1 VKPGARRL
9 ASALL
14 VGCAGLAG
22 CSGLA
27 GPGREGSAAQSP
39 RVPDGFLGVYQGS
52 FGSAHTD
59 DPADDLNY
67 IPCEPANE
75 RCLGGDEP
83 LVDVLLELRRDPDG
97 RVRIGFFRSAAAR
110 AQRNELDLLGR
121 GCLTVIGP
129 LAGWTGDQA
138 VGGGVA
144 VFPLEAGNRLC
155 LNKLRPTSTHEL
167 RVRFGTDPD
176 SGESVAH
183 VLIDREV
190 TSANYLYVE
199 EGGKQRRV
207 RIDLANTLETA
218 TDTRYRVCIEDD
230 LGEYERCVMT
240 DRELR
245 RFVVPVPLPDG
256 AALSYTWWYELTPKL
271 RRTQGLYELEQ
282 HSGRFVRSG
291 SGRGAGA
298 GADRDRDRDREIA
311 PTDSR

>member
-1 VKPGARRL
+1 LRAAADWP
-9 ASALL
+9 
-14 VGCAGLAG
+14 
-22 CSGLA
+22 

-39 RVPDGFLGVYQGS
+39 RVPDGILGIYQGS

-59 DPADDLNY
+59 DPADDLNF

-97 RVRIGFFRSAAAR
+97 RVRIAFFRSAATR

-138 VGGGVA
+138 AGGGVA
-144 VFPLEAGNRLC
+144 VFPLAAGNRLC
-155 LNKLRPTSTHEL
+155 LNKLRPTSNHEL
-167 RVRFGTDPD
+167 RVQFGTDPD
-176 SGESVAH
+176 SGESVAQ

-190 TSANYLYVE
+190 RSANYLYVE
-199 EGGKQRRV
+199 EGEKRRRV

-230 LGEYERCVMT
+230 LGEYERCVI
-240 DRELR
+240 DR
-245 RFVVPVPLPDG
+245 P
-256 AALSYTWWYELTPKL
+256 
-271 RRTQGLYELEQ
+271 RTQAVRAAGAVARRSRAQLHVVVRADAEAAAHARALRARAVQ
-282 HSGRFVRSG
+282 RAFRSQRAGDGSWGCGGSRSRSG
-291 SGRGAGA
+291 
-298 GADRDRDRDREIA
+298 DRSHRRSLPQIAASAADRDREIA
-311 PTDSR
+311 PTP